1 MSSPKAVMSLPP
13 LDPQSSTR
21 RLKTVNAD
29 EDAGIPT
36 CELDFSVPRSPVSSE
51 RSMSSNENKDG
62 NRRGLLQRSQQ
73 SLRKILGKP
82 SYKEMT
88 DSNYPVPSEEASSP
102 KEDMNDTDGM
112 VKRSKGS
119 IKKLDVKSSALEEL
133 QDDGNDGRNETK
145 DRRSKSDT
153 VTPDT
158 KDRRKHHKR
167 VGSFEQLLGRE
178 SGGGSRSNDKGLSPE
193 GRRSRSGDN
202 LDRMRKALP
211 SEGLTPPGRL
221 EGRRS
226 RSGDNL
232 DRMRKALPSE
242 GLTPPGRLEGRRSRS
257 GDNLDRMRNS
267 LPSEGLTPPGRL
279 EGRRSRSGDNLDGV
293 KNSSPSEGQK
303 PPSGP
308 EGRRSRSGERL
319 ERRRNSLR
327 PKGRMT
333 RSGDNLDRMRNSLRS
348 EVQKPPSRPE
358 VRKSRSGEQL
368 VRSSNSLR
376 PEGRKTRSGD
386 NLDRMRNALPSDGH
400 KPPSLRNI
408 FRSNSFTWKGQ
419 KKEGRT
425 DSKLAQMIMAEFANF
440 ED

>member
-1 MSSPKAVMSLPP
+1 MSLPP

-232 DRMRKALPSE
+232 D
-242 GLTPPGRLEGRRSRS
+242 
-257 GDNLDRMRNS
+257 
-267 LPSEGLTPPGRL
+267 
-279 EGRRSRSGDNLDGV
+279 GV

-386 NLDRMRNALPSDGH
+386 NLDRMRNALPSEGH

>member
-257 GDNLDRMRNS
+257 GDNLD
-267 LPSEGLTPPGRL
+267 
-279 EGRRSRSGDNLDGV
+279 GV